1 MQNTALVLA
10 ATIMPAAG
18 LMDILTAVFG
28 EAIEAPASE
37 IDFDGFSGL
46 GEAVGEGQYVGFS
59 TSQEVS
65 CKIHTMFN
73 VYAPVLPPLFPP
85 PYIPLHLACEQL

>member
-65 CKIHTMFN
+65 CKIQYYAFN
-73 VYAPVLPPLFPP
+73 VYAPVLPPLPP
-85 PYIPLHLACEQL
+85 PPLHSPASGV